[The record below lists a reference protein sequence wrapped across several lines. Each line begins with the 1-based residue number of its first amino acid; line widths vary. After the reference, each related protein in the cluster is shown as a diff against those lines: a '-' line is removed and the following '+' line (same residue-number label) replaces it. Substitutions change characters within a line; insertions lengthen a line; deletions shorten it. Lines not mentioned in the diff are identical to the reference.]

1 MQKFFDDMGVNM
13 SSDVVTMLIFHK
25 MNAQNMGIITLP
37 EFKTGLTAL
46 GVSTTEELKK
56 KLPQLYQE
64 LRDQ

>member
-13 SSDVVTMLIFHK
+13 SSDVVTMLIFNK

-37 EFKTGLTAL
+37 EFKTGFTAL

-56 KLPQLYQE
+56 KLPQLY
-64 LRDQ
+64 